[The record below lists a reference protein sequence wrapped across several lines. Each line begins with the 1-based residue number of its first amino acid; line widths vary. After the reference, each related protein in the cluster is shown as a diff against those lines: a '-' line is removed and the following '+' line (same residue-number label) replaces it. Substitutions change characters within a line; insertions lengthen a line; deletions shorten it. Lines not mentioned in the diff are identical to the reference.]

1 MSEKCLLAKG
11 TLIEIHAWKGLLET
25 QGIDV
30 ELKGEALLGATG
42 EFGFDASYAEVWVL
56 KSKENEA
63 KQLLDSTKHLGAQWI
78 CKECAEEN
86 ESSFELCWQ
95 CGAEAPESV

>member
-1 MSEKCLLAKG
+1 MSDKRLLARG

-30 ELKGEALLGATG
+30 ELKGEALLGAAG
-42 EFGFDASYAEVWVL
+42 EFGFDASYAEVWVP
-56 KSKENEA
+56 KNKVEA
-63 KQLLDSTKHLGAQWI
+63 AREILDSTRNQGQAWR
-78 CKECAEEN
+78 CENCGEMN

-95 CGAEAPESV
+95 CGFEVPES